1 MKRLTSLSL
10 SLRRLA
16 WGAVLPLLVAS
27 TAWAQPAKNRPV
39 LGVLSLDA
47 VNVTT
52 PPVILGNMVRL
63 EVERMNRFEVLDRYE
78 LGSTIQ
84 SPKAEGCYGKTCLV
98 DVGKAIHA
106 DKMLSGSIENYEKK
120 YVLTLRMIDVASAS
134 VERTQVT
141 EFLPLQLEVQ
151 SMVEVSVRQFFDM
164 PVDSVLRRRLTQP
177 SDYDNVVNTQNAP
190 RLNTTGPRMGYA
202 LITGATASILKDS
215 KENGGFNANPYLFQF
230 GYQFETMYLNTGN
243 WQALFEFVPTI
254 TGLDQGLFIPS
265 LTVLNG
271 LRHNL
276 SGWEFALGPT
286 FRISQEAEGSMQNG
300 KFVLKSDRDPSGTN
314 YVKRI
319 DSRGDPT
326 INTGVVIA
334 LGKTFRSGR
343 LNLPVNFYYVPG
355 KDHQQFGLSFGFNAR
370 AVNGK
375 SVK

>member
-1 MKRLTSLSL
+1 MQRFIALSHPLRHRLL
-10 SLRRLA
+10 
-16 WGAVLPLLVAS
+16 GALLPLVFAAP
-27 TAWAQPAKNRPV
+27 AWCQSAKNRPV

-78 LGSTIQ
+78 LGSTIL

-98 DVGKAIHA
+98 DVGRAIHA

-164 PVDSVLRRRLTQP
+164 AVDSTLRRRLTQP
-177 SDYDNVVNTQNAP
+177 SDYDNAVNTQNAP

-202 LITGATASILKDS
+202 LITGSTASILKDS
-215 KENGGFNANPYLFQF
+215 KDNGGFNANPYLFQF

-243 WQALFEFVPTI
+243 WQALFEFVPTV

-314 YVKRI
+314 YTKRI

-326 INTGVVIA
+326 INTGVVLA

-343 LNLPVNFYYVPG
+343 LNLPVNFYFVPG

-370 AVNGK
+370 AINGK